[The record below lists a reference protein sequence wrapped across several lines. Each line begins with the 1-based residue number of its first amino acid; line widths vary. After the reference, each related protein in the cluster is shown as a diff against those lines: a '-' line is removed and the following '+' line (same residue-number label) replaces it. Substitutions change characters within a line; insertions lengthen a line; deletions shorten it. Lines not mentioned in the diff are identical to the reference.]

1 MSDTGYGDFEFERK
15 FFVRELPAAALSEP
29 DPVLIVQSYFL
40 AAEGYALRI
49 RLQAPATALPGAAAP
64 PPAGGGAPVAA
75 GLDEVA
81 LLGALAD
88 RFDSCFLTAKGPYIG
103 GTRYEA
109 ERELDVSVGLAM
121 VRLGGVKVV
130 KYRYSVWLGSD
141 GWVLDAFL
149 GRNAPLIVAECERGG
164 PVTDLAIPDF
174 CVTEVTAD
182 PRFANDTLANH
193 PYALWRAD
201 FEAELAASGPRF
213 LEEFGS
219 NELGTSSDQ

>member
-15 FFVRELPAAALSEP
+15 FLVRALPDAVLSEP

-49 RLQAPATALPGAAAP
+49 RLQAPAPRVPVPAAVDESAL
-64 PPAGGGAPVAA
+64 
-75 GLDEVA
+75 LDE
-81 LLGALAD
+81 LAD
-88 RFDSCFLTAKGPYIG
+88 AFTFCALTAKGPYVG

-121 VRLGGVKVV
+121 VRLGGAKVV
-130 KYRYSVWLGSD
+130 KYRHSVWLGTD

-164 PVTDLAIPDF
+164 PVTDLAIPEF
-174 CVTEVTAD
+174 CVTELTGD
-182 PRFANDTLANH
+182 PRFTNDALASA
-193 PYALWRAD
+193 P
-201 FEAELAASGPRF
+201 FEAWAGEFERELARTGPRF
-213 LEEFGS
+213 LEEFGR
-219 NELGTSSDQ
+219 NELGTSF

>member
-15 FFVRELPAAALSEP
+15 FFVRALPAAALSEP

-49 RLQAPATALPGAAAP
+49 RLQAPASAVGAAA
-64 PPAGGGAPVAA
+64 G
-75 GLDEVA
+75 
-81 LLGALAD
+81 GALAPAD
-88 RFDSCFLTAKGPYIG
+88 IDEAALLDALGDQFDFCALTAKGPYIG

-121 VRLGGVKVV
+121 VRLGGMKVV
-130 KYRYSVWLGSD
+130 KYRYSVWLGAD

-174 CVTEVTAD
+174 CVTEVTGD
-182 PRFANDTLANH
+182 PRFANDVLAGR
-193 PYALWRAD
+193 PYARWRDD
-201 FEAELAASGPRF
+201 FESELAADGPRF
-213 LEEFGS
+213 LEEFGH